1 MLLEFNHVTGVNK
14 KFRKKFVLQDISFS
28 LPPGYIM
35 GLCGGNG
42 AGKTTLID
50 YIMNPHQ
57 QYEGVIRINGEDIR
71 KNHSAIMNKIG
82 FISEENNFFEN
93 LTIGTHEKLLSRFYD
108 NWDKALFHTLL
119 TKMELTAGKVVGN
132 LSRGEFMK
140 FQMAFAAAHHPVLY
154 LLDEVTA
161 GMDPVFRID
170 FFKLLN
176 ERIAT
181 EQASVLMTSHIKEE
195 ISRKIDYVGVME
207 YGKMIQFKEVGA
219 AGYDKARA

>member
-1 MLLEFNHVTGVNK
+1 
-14 KFRKKFVLQDISFS
+14 
-28 LPPGYIM
+28 
-35 GLCGGNG
+35 
-42 AGKTTLID
+42 
-50 YIMNPHQ
+50 
-57 QYEGVIRINGEDIR
+57 
-71 KNHSAIMNKIG
+71 
-82 FISEENNFFEN
+82 
-93 LTIGTHEKLLSRFYD
+93 
-108 NWDKALFHTLL
+108 
-119 TKMELTAGKVVGN
+119 MELTAGKVVGN